1 MGKCATALQ
10 IEASSSQHVGQSDT
24 RRTCTQR
31 SSKQKKTAFLFSL
44 DCTAWFCCHLGR
56 DRHHLNIAKTVNP
69 SFSPCTSENGSTTTG
84 FVLGVHPSLHATICR
99 FFFRMSTS
107 APPRCSFPVS
117 LVALFLLM
125 TFAASSS
132 FPQKIDAA
140 PSKSVVFSITA
151 LRVKATLKFPSM
163 FSAWLLAPCHS
174 TPPTV
179 FHLP

>member
-1 MGKCATALQ
+1 MLARATLAARVLHVLQ
-10 IEASSSQHVGQSDT
+10 N
-24 RRTCTQR
+24 
-31 SSKQKKTAFLFSL
+31 KKKAAFFFSL
-44 DCTAWFCCHLGR
+44 DGTAWFWCHFGR
-56 DRHHLNIAKTVNP
+56 DWHHLNIAKAVNP

-84 FVLGVHPSLHATICR
+84 FVLGVHPSLHATMCR

-132 FPQKIDAA
+132 FPQILQS
-140 PSKSVVFSITA
+140 PSSSASLHCESKPHWQ
-151 LRVKATLKFPSM
+151 FPSM

-174 TPPTV
+174 TPSTV
-179 FHLP
+179 LHRP